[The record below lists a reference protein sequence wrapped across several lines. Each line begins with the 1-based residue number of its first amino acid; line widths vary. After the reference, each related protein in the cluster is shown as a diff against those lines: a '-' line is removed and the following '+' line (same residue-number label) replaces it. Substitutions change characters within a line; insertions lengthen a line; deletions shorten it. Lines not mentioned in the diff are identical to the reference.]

1 MAIGIDTSARGEGS
15 FAEGISTT
23 AYGKYSHT
31 EGEGSSASGMA
42 SHAEGSGTLASNVG
56 AHAEGANTKATGYG
70 SHAEGSNTIA
80 SIESQHVEGKYNI
93 DDTTAIHVV
102 GNGTS
107 NSERS
112 NAHTLNLNGEAWFA
126 GDIYTGSTSGTHKDE
141 GSKKL
146 LTEDDIDTLNQA
158 ITNKA
163 DKTSLIVLDEPI
175 IINLTLESN
184 EVYTLSTP
192 IELIEKEIWHC
203 ESYCVSDGVEY
214 HDFGLGR
221 VLNDGNGNLSISF
234 LNGCGV
240 LTNTTLTNGNRL
252 ANTFTISKVLE
263 YNKTPNYLID
273 QTEGTL
279 GVSSGKYSHA
289 EGHSTTAVGSCSH
302 AEGQTT
308 IAMGNWSHTEG
319 KETSALNSYGHA
331 EGLQTL
337 SDGQTA
343 HAEGAKTKAIGT
355 ASHAEGYLSAASFCA
370 HAEGYSTSA
379 EGDFAHAEGD
389 TTIASGVA
397 SHAEGTSGKANQNS
411 ELIKTTASGVASH
424 AEGVGTQATEE
435 AAHSE
440 GSLTIASGYASHA
453 EGCYT
458 IAAGDAQH
466 VEGIANIEDTESK
479 YIHITGNGA
488 WDARSNAYHL
498 DWDGN
503 AWFAGDVYVGSTS
516 GTNKDE
522 GSKKLATQEYVDIR
536 VPAVTASDNGK
547 FLRIVNGT
555 PAWATVDS
563 AEGVSF

>member
-1 MAIGIDTSARGEGS
+1 MSTQTNKLGLFKYDPIVDKEELFDIQEALNDNWDKIDSNLITNIEEGLATGSLKTVSARAESSDYSLGVNAMAIGIDTSARGEGS

-42 SHAEGSGTLASNVG
+42 SHAEGSG
-56 AHAEGANTKATGYG
+56 
-70 SHAEGSNTIA
+70 TIA

-203 ESYCVSDGVEY
+203 ESYCVSEGVEY

-221 VLNDGNGNLSISF
+221 VLNDGNDNLSISF

-240 LTNTTLTNGNRL
+240 LTNTTFTNGNSL

-273 QTEGTL
+273 
-279 GVSSGKYSHA
+279 
-289 EGHSTTAVGSCSH
+289 
-302 AEGQTT
+302 
-308 IAMGNWSHTEG
+308 
-319 KETSALNSYGHA
+319 
-331 EGLQTL
+331 
-337 SDGQTA
+337 
-343 HAEGAKTKAIGT
+343 
-355 ASHAEGYLSAASFCA
+355 
-370 HAEGYSTSA
+370 
-379 EGDFAHAEGD
+379 
-389 TTIASGVA
+389 
-397 SHAEGTSGKANQNS
+397 
-411 ELIKTTASGVASH
+411 
-424 AEGVGTQATEE
+424 
-435 AAHSE
+435 
-440 GSLTIASGYASHA
+440 
-453 EGCYT
+453 
-458 IAAGDAQH
+458 
-466 VEGIANIEDTESK
+466 
-479 YIHITGNGA
+479 
-488 WDARSNAYHL
+488 
-498 DWDGN
+498 
-503 AWFAGDVYVGSTS
+503 
-516 GTNKDE
+516 
-522 GSKKLATQEYVDIR
+522 
-536 VPAVTASDNGK
+536 
-547 FLRIVNGT
+547 
-555 PAWATVDS
+555 
-563 AEGVSF
+563 